1 MRIGPVAFKPA
12 PWPTAAA
19 AALVALTIFLG
30 RWQVSRAHEKEAL
43 QELYEARGREAPL
56 VLAGFVDAPE
66 PLLYRHVRAS
76 GEYEPAR
83 QLYVDNQVM
92 GGAAGYYVVTPLKL
106 RDGSVLLVN
115 RGWIA
120 RGPRYP
126 EPPPA
131 AVPAGTMQVSGI
143 ATLPPRRFLELGPH
157 VITGSVWQN
166 LSIDRYRAASGE
178 RVLPVIVV
186 ADAAGAGLAAVR
198 ERPDTG
204 IARHQEYAL
213 TWFSLAA
220 TTLVLWIVLN
230 VRRTP

>member
-1 MRIGPVAFKPA
+1 MKRDD
-12 PWPTAAA
+12 
-19 AALVALTIFLG
+19 
-30 RWQVSRAHEKEAL
+30 EK
-43 QELYEARGREAPL
+43 ARE
-56 VLAGFVDAPE
+56 
-66 PLLYRHVRAS
+66 S
-76 GEYEPAR
+76 
-83 QLYVDNQVM
+83 
-92 GGAAGYYVVTPLKL
+92 
-106 RDGSVLLVN
+106 
-115 RGWIA
+115 IA
-120 RGPRYP
+120 R
-126 EPPPA
+126 
-131 AVPAGTMQVSGI
+131 
-143 ATLPPRRFLELGPH
+143 RRFLELGPQ